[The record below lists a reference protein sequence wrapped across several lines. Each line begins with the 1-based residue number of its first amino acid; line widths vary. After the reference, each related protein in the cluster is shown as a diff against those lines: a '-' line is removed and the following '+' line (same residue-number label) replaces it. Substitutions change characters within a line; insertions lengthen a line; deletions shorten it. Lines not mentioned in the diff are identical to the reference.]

1 MKNYYFTLL
10 QQIIGIFY
18 LLIFIIGYFTKT
30 DVLVSL
36 GGFGMLIFMTV
47 MTMYEPSKLFKFLGF
62 VISLGI
68 IGYFFI
74 TIKKG
79 IFVASAIFTF
89 GQIFGLIHYLGQR
102 NQIAK
107 IMEENNISDKIGI
120 REISGFVILIVVP
133 YLISIFEK

>member
-10 QQIIGIFY
+10 QQIIGVLY
-18 LLIFIIGYFTKT
+18 LLIFIIGYFNKN
-30 DVLVSL
+30 DILISL
-36 GGFGMLIFMTV
+36 GGFGMLIFIIV
-47 MTMYEPSKLFKFLGF
+47 MTMYEASKLFKFLGL
-62 VISLGI
+62 VIFLGI
-68 IGYFFI
+68 MGYFFF

-120 REISGFVILIVVP
+120 REISGFVILIFVP